1 MNFLFFNLYFSGLF
15 LYLHLKQADKDS
27 LIMASNRKKPF
38 VSTRG
43 FIFKKPTCHLNK
55 KGQNSLLNH

>member
-1 MNFLFFNLYFSGLF
+1 MNFLFFNVYFSEFF

-27 LIMASNRKKPF
+27 LIMASNRKKPL

-43 FIFKKPTCHLNK
+43 FILKKT
-55 KGQNSLLNH
+55 LLRFE